1 MVRKNLESPETIG
14 MQRLVQDA
22 VEVARCLGFGQ
33 QANQTVYPALRFSG
47 FIFFEKHVHSSLY
60 SVTVCEARVTP
71 S

>member
-1 MVRKNLESPETIG
+1 MNIALNLSINPKASGKHDVTFYLG
-14 MQRLVQDA
+14 
-22 VEVARCLGFGQ
+22 ARS
-33 QANQTVYPALRFSG
+33 NQTVYPALRFSG